1 MAHQIEVS
9 AGGRWLLFLAGIG
22 VVLAAA
28 GRLLI
33 QPLFAAWVFFTI
45 RHERARMR
53 EVVEE
58 VLESP
63 LRQIEQGI
71 RELRECQDTQAKD
84 IADVVGY
91 VRRMGEEGR

>member
-1 MAHQIEVS
+1 LI
-9 AGGRWLLFLAGIG
+9 
-22 VVLAAA
+22 LAAL
-28 GRLLI
+28 GRLVV

-53 EVVEE
+53 EIVEE

-63 LRQIEQGI
+63 LHTIEQGI
-71 RELRECQDTQAKD
+71 RELRECQDTQARD